1 MKKSATILS
10 AVTVLL
16 ISLLGPAIAETVYIP
31 EIKTHD
37 GGLMTDLYHYLS
49 GDKNSDTW
57 HRYSPELTEQ
67 ACIESIGR
75 HVGDPHDP
83 SSHWDEVLDWK
94 CEKAFTN
101 VPR

>member
-1 MKKSATILS
+1 MKKSATSLS
-10 AVTVLL
+10 TVTVLL

-37 GGLMTDLYHYLS
+37 GGLITDLYHYLS
-49 GDKNSDTW
+49 GDKKSDTW
-57 HRYSPELTEQ
+57 HLYSPELTEQ

-75 HVGDPHDP
+75 HVGDPRDP